1 MLWFRKKPFR
11 SIMAHSSD
19 PSSASSPPRVT
30 HFHHIAVLDG
40 WRGLSILCVLA
51 AHLLPLG
58 PHRLQLNS
66 SFATLGMVMFF
77 TLSGFLIISTL
88 LDRPDVL
95 DFLIRRFCRIIPLA
109 WIYLLFALPLAAVPL
124 AHYLPM
130 FLFYGNLPPFALD
143 PVDAQ
148 FWSLCLEMQ
157 FYLFIALV
165 ALLFPRRWTLL
176 VPITALLVTTLR
188 IFHHQDISIVT
199 WFRVDEI
206 LAGGIL
212 ALVFARF
219 SQQSATPQPSAM
231 RLRLILFPIAA
242 LLLFLACRPSAG
254 WLQYLRPYL
263 SAAMIGLTAFDHRHR
278 FYAVL
283 RSRFLHFLAAIS
295 YSLYVLHSTM
305 MVGEYNPSDKLV
317 KYERRILG
325 FALLFLFA
333 WLSTRFYETPWI
345 AFGKSLVR
353 RRHASARPS

>member
-1 MLWFRKKPFR
+1 
-11 SIMAHSSD
+11 MAHSHD
-19 PSSASSPPRVT
+19 PSASAPPTR
-30 HFHHIAVLDG
+30 FHHIAVLDG

-58 PHRLQLNS
+58 PHRFQFNS
-66 SFATLGMVMFF
+66 TVATLGMVMFF
-77 TLSGFLIISTL
+77 TLSGFLITTTL

-95 DFLIRRFCRIIPLA
+95 DFLIRRFCRILPLA
-109 WIYLLFALPLAAVPL
+109 WLYLLFALPLAAVPL

-130 FLFYGNLPPFALD
+130 FLFYANLPPFGLD

-157 FYLFIALV
+157 FYLFIALI
-165 ALLFPRRWTLL
+165 ATLFPRRWTIL
-176 VPITALLVTTLR
+176 VPITALLVTGLR
-188 IFHHQDISIVT
+188 IVHHQDISIVT

-212 ALVFARF
+212 ALVYNRFAQRL
-219 SQQSATPQPSAM
+219 TPTSHPPARPRLASSP
-231 RLRLILFPIAA
+231 RTVTSLRLTLFLTAA
-242 LLLFLACRPSAG
+242 LLLVLACRPSAG

-305 MVGEYNPSDKLV
+305 MVGGFDPSDKLV

-345 AFGKSLVR
+345 AFGKSLIR
-353 RRHASARPS
+353 RRHARRTVRPV

>member
-1 MLWFRKKPFR
+1 
-11 SIMAHSSD
+11 MAHSSD
-19 PSSASSPPRVT
+19 PSSASSPPRIT

-77 TLSGFLIISTL
+77 TLSGFLITSTL

-109 WIYLLFALPLAAVPL
+109 WLYLLFALPLAAVPL

-130 FLFYGNLPPFALD
+130 FLFYANLPPFGLD

-157 FYLFIALV
+157 FYLFIALI
-165 ALLFPRRWTLL
+165 AALFPRRWTLF
-176 VPITALLVTTLR
+176 VPITALLITGLR
-188 IFHHQDISIVT
+188 IFHHQDISILT
-199 WFRVDEI
+199 WYRIDEL

-212 ALVFARF
+212 ALLFARF
-219 SQQSATPQPSAM
+219 SQQPATPQPRAT
-231 RLRLILFPIAA
+231 RLRLVLFPIAA
-242 LLLFLACRPSAG
+242 LLLFLACRPSSG
-254 WLQYLRPYL
+254 PIQYLRPYL
-263 SAAMIGLTAFDHRHR
+263 SALMIGLTVFDPRSR
-278 FYAVL
+278 LYAVL
-283 RSRFLHFLAAIS
+283 RTRLLHFLAAIS
-295 YSLYVLHSTM
+295 FSLYVLHSTM
-305 MVGEYNPSDKLV
+305 MVGGFDPPDKLV

-325 FALLFLFA
+325 FLLLFLFA
-333 WLSTRFYETPWI
+333 WLSTRFYEAPWI

-353 RRHASARPS
+353 RRHARSLPA